1 LRGKI
6 RADGNDLESALSDF
20 QRAATLDR
28 KYALPW
34 YKMAQVYRRQGRLDD
49 AAAAEHHFAE
59 LGSLREEEVLAKE
72 AQDVLA
78 PTPH

>member
-1 LRGKI
+1 
-6 RADGNDLESALSDF
+6 
-20 QRAATLDR
+20 LDT

-34 YKMAQVYRRQGRLDD
+34 YKMAQVYRRQGRADE
-49 AAAAEHHFAE
+49 AKRAEREFAT

-78 PTPH
+78 PVSH